1 MEKYYLEKYDSRM
14 GGDFIEIYDEHL
26 DYVKSM
32 RVKKTRDGIVY
43 RETGIPIDPE
53 LIRVIIR
60 TDSTVAALY
69 SDMEVLGKGLAIP
82 KERWD
87 LTTEEHEKIAK
98 AVAKK

>member
-1 MEKYYLEKYDSRM
+1 MEKYYLEKYDRRM
-14 GGDFIEIYDEHL
+14 GGDFIEIYDEQL
-26 DYVKSM
+26 EYVKSM

-53 LIRVIIR
+53 LIRVIQ

-69 SDMEVLGKGLAIP
+69 RDMEVLGKGLAIP
-82 KERWD
+82 KEMWD
-87 LTTEEHEKIAK
+87 FTTEEHEKIAK